1 MKNRIFLLQELFKKY
16 DDICEKRMQNIEQI
30 FIDFIE
36 EKSSELH
43 DYIDRDF
50 SQYFIENDFILSISY
65 DVDNILAIAKEDI
78 ETTVL
83 FKEFKEELL
92 KIKE

>member
-1 MKNRIFLLQELFKKY
+1 MKNRVFLLQELFKKY

-36 EKSSELH
+36 EKSSQLEE
-43 DYIDRDF
+43 YIEKNY
-50 SQYFIENDFILSISY
+50 SEHFIINDFIGFLEYDISN
-65 DVDNILAIAKEDI
+65 VLAIAKEDI

-83 FKEFKEELL
+83 YKEFKVELL
-92 KIKE
+92 DIKK

>member
-36 EKSSELH
+36 EKQSELH
-43 DYIDRDF
+43 DYIDKDY
-50 SQYFIENDFILSISY
+50 SEHFIINDFIGFLEY
-65 DVDNILAIAKEDI
+65 DITNVLAIAKEGI
-78 ETTVL
+78 ETTEL
-83 FKEFKEELL
+83 YKEFKNELL

>member
-36 EKSSELH
+36 EK
-43 DYIDRDF
+43 
-50 SQYFIENDFILSISY
+50 
-65 DVDNILAIAKEDI
+65 
-78 ETTVL
+78 
-83 FKEFKEELL
+83 
-92 KIKE
+92 